1 MASKSFS
8 FPNMIDRYSG
18 GFNPIED
25 KAAVKQNIIL
35 MLHSIKTELLGD
47 PYYGTNLQKLIFD
60 PNDIVVK
67 DQVIDEIYVA
77 IRLFI
82 KEVTLLRKDIKITQ
96 DKKGTVG
103 VNLKVTYNKDNTN
116 DLLSIQLISNEEI

>member
-25 KAAVKQNIIL
+25 KSAVKQNIIL

>member
-1 MASKSFS
+1 MGSKSFS
-8 FPNMIDRYSG
+8 FPDMIDSYSG
-18 GFNPIED
+18 GFNAIQD
-25 KAAVKQNIIL
+25 KEAVKQNL
-35 MLHSIKTELLGD
+35 QLLLYSIKTELLGD

-67 DQVIDEIYVA
+67 DQVIDEIYMS
-77 IRLFI
+77 IRLFM
-82 KEVTLLRKDIKITQ
+82 KEITVKRSDIKIIQ

-103 VNLKVTYNKDNTN
+103 IKLNLTYNKDGTN

>member
-25 KAAVKQNIIL
+25 KASVKQNIIL

>member
-1 MASKSFS
+1 MSSKSFS
-8 FPNMIDRYSG
+8 FPDMIDQYSG
-18 GFNPIED
+18 GFNYIQD
-25 KAAVKQNIIL
+25 KAAVKQNL
-35 MLHSIKTELLGD
+35 QLLLYSIKTELLGD

-67 DQVIDEIYVA
+67 DQVIDEIYMS
-77 IRLFI
+77 IRLFM
-82 KEVTLLRKDIKITQ
+82 KEITVRRNDIQITQ

-103 VNLKVTYNKDNTN
+103 IKLKLIYNKDGTN